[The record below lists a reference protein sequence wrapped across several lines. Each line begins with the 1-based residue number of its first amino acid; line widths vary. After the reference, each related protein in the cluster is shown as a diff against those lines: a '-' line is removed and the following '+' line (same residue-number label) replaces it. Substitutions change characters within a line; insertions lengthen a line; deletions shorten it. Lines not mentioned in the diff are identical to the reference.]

1 MKKQIALITIF
12 ILFLLMFIVLIV
24 NIKSSDNKNLYNGL
38 PVQYVHTT
46 YVYDTSTMEKA
57 IGVSDYV
64 FVAKINEIIET
75 RYLNPIEVQ
84 NDETGEKII
93 MLDPY
98 TVYSINIIKNIK
110 GNLITTEP
118 IEFIQYGGLNKDGKG
133 YTFLEGSGLL
143 NVGSEYILM
152 PDAIT
157 ENGDIEVADPNRII
171 LLDNSSNVR
180 KMDASYIINDC
191 IEAYSNQIIPS
202 EKENKKSK
210 YDIQYYQSN

>member
-1 MKKQIALITIF
+1 MKKR
-12 ILFLLMFIVLIV
+12 IVLITMFIIV
-24 NIKSSDNKNLYNGL
+24 ILAFVVLVLNIKKDDKNLYNGL

-57 IGVSDYV
+57 IGASDYV

-93 MLDPY
+93 VSDPY
-98 TVYSINIIKNIK
+98 TVYSISIIKNIK

-171 LLDNSSNVR
+171 LLDNSSNMR
-180 KMDASYIINDC
+180 DIDTSYIINDC